1 MSEKSG
7 IVILGI
13 FAADTAYKAKRLPHI
28 AETLMGSGFTL
39 GPGGKGSNQA
49 IAAAKAGG
57 KVTFISRVGNDAFGA
72 MALAAYAEAGVKAN
86 VMKMEGVSTGAA
98 FIFVDEVSGDNAII
112 VVPGAAGLIGI
123 EDVEANRAAIESAA
137 IFMTQLEQP
146 LEAALHGL
154 SIAKRAGATTI
165 FNPAPAS
172 AIPDSIYGLCDFI
185 VPNEV
190 EAAELVGHAIETDE
204 QARAAARTL
213 IDRGAKAAVITLAP
227 AARSITSPGRAN
239 SSPHL
244 RQEVSLTQLAPVT
257 PFSAGSRRRFP
268 RPGASRGRPFRLRY
282 RRDRGHTTGHRPCH
296 AFSRRDQSL
305 AALLMIG
312 SLRNWRV
319 AISRTR
325 QSSLAVKT

>member
-57 KVTFISRVGNDAFGA
+57 KVTFISRVGSDPFGE
-72 MALAAYAEAGVKAN
+72 MALAAYSAAGVKAN
-86 VMKMEGVSTGAA
+86 VMKMDGVSSGAA

-123 EDVEANRAAIESAA
+123 EDVDANRAEIESAA

-154 SIAKRAGATTI
+154 TMAKRAGVATI
-165 FNPAPAS
+165 FNPAPART
-172 AIPDSIYGLCDFI
+172 IPDEIYGLCDFI

-190 EAAELVGHAIETDE
+190 EAAELVGHPITTDE
-204 QARAAARTL
+204 QVRAAGRTL
-213 IDRGAKAAVITLAP
+213 VDRGARAVIITLGARGAYYHTAGQSEFVP
-227 AARSITSPGRAN
+227 A
-239 SSPHL
+239 
-244 RQEVSLTQLAPVT
+244 
-257 PFSAGSRRRFP
+257 FSAGNVIDTTGAGDAFLGGFATAISEGQTPIEAIRFGSATAAIAVT
-268 RPGASRGRPFRLRY
+268 RPGTAPAMPLR
-282 RRDRGHTTGHRPCH
+282 
-296 AFSRRDQSL
+296 AEIS
-305 AALLMIG
+305 AV
-312 SLRNWRV
+312 LR
-319 AISRTR
+319 
-325 QSSLAVKT
+325 SS

>member
-13 FAADTAYKAKRLPHI
+13 FAADTAYKAKRMPHI

-57 KVTFISRVGNDAFGA
+57 KVAFISRVGDDAFGA

-86 VMKMEGVSTGAA
+86 VMKMQGVSTGAA

-123 EDVEANRAAIESAA
+123 DDVEANRAEIESAA

-172 AIPDSIYGLCDFI
+172 AIPGSIYGLCDFI
-185 VPNEV
+185 VPNEI
-190 EAAELVGHAIETDE
+190 EAAELVDHAIETDE

-213 IDRGAKAAVITLAP
+213 VDRGAKAAVITLGARGALYHTAGQSEFVP
-227 AARSITSPGRAN
+227 A
-239 SSPHL
+239 
-244 RQEVSLTQLAPVT
+244 
-257 PFSAGSRRRFP
+257 FSAGNVIDTTGAGDAFLGGFATAISEGQAPIEAVRFGCATAAIAVT
-268 RPGASRGRPFRLRY
+268 RPGTAPAMPSR
-282 RRDRGHTTGHRPCH
+282 
-296 AFSRRDQSL
+296 AEIS
-305 AALLMIG
+305 ALLR
-312 SLRNWRV
+312 S
-319 AISRTR
+319 
-325 QSSLAVKT
+325 

>member
-57 KVTFISRVGNDAFGA
+57 KVTFISRLGNDPFGA
-72 MALAAYAEAGVKAN
+72 MALSAYAEAGVKAN
-86 VMKMEGVSTGAA
+86 VMKMDGVSSGAA

-112 VVPGAAGLIGI
+112 VAPGAAGLIGI
-123 EDVEANRAAIESAA
+123 EDVDANRAEIESAA

-146 LEAALHGL
+146 LEAAMHGL
-154 SIAKRAGATTI
+154 SMAKGAGATTI
-165 FNPAPAS
+165 FNPAPARV
-172 AIPDSIYGLCDFI
+172 IPDSIYSLCDFI

-190 EAAELVGHAIETDE
+190 EAAELVGHAIETDD

-213 IDRGAKAAVITLAP
+213 VDRGAQAVIITLGKRGAYYYHAAGQSEFVP
-227 AARSITSPGRAN
+227 AFAR
-239 SSPHL
+239 
-244 RQEVSLTQLAPVT
+244 EMSLTQPAPAT
-257 PFSAGSRRRFP
+257 PFSVGSRRRFP
-268 RPGASRGRPFRLRY
+268 KAGADRSRPFRLRDRCHCGHTAWHGPRHAFT
-282 RRDRGHTTGHRPCH
+282 RRDRRP
-296 AFSRRDQSL
+296 
-305 AALLMIG
+305 AAVLMSG
-312 SLRNWRV
+312 
-319 AISRTR
+319 
-325 QSSLAVKT
+325 

>member
-213 IDRGAKAAVITLAP
+213 IDRGAKAAVITLGARGALYHIAGQSEFVPAFAAGSVIDTTGAGDAFLGGFATAISECQAPVEAVRFGCATAAIAVTRPGTAP
-227 AARSITSPGRAN
+227 AMPSRAEI
-239 SSPHL
+239 S
-244 RQEVSLTQLAPVT
+244 
-257 PFSAGSRRRFP
+257 
-268 RPGASRGRPFRLRY
+268 
-282 RRDRGHTTGHRPCH
+282 
-296 AFSRRDQSL
+296 
-305 AALLMIG
+305 ALLR
-312 SLRNWRV
+312 S
-319 AISRTR
+319 
-325 QSSLAVKT
+325 

>member
-72 MALAAYAEAGVKAN
+72 MALAAYAEARVRAN

-123 EDVEANRAAIESAA
+123 EDVEVNRAAIESAA

-154 SIAKRAGATTI
+154 SIAKRAGAITI
-165 FNPAPAS
+165 FNPAPAG

-204 QARAAARTL
+204 QARAAAHTL
-213 IDRGAKAAVITLAP
+213 IDRGAKAAVITLGARGAFYHTAGQSEFVP
-227 AARSITSPGRAN
+227 A
-239 SSPHL
+239 
-244 RQEVSLTQLAPVT
+244 
-257 PFSAGSRRRFP
+257 FSAGNVIDTTGAGDAFLGGFATAISEGRAPIEAVRFGCATAAIAVT
-268 RPGASRGRPFRLRY
+268 RPGTAPAMPSRAEI
-282 RRDRGHTTGHRPCH
+282 T
-296 AFSRRDQSL
+296 
-305 AALLMIG
+305 ALLG
-312 SLRNWRV
+312 S
-319 AISRTR
+319 
-325 QSSLAVKT
+325 

>member
-57 KVTFISRVGNDAFGA
+57 KVAFISRVGDDAFGA

-86 VMKMEGVSTGAA
+86 VMKMQGVSTGAA

-123 EDVEANRAAIESAA
+123 DDVEANRAEIESAA

-185 VPNEV
+185 VPNEI
-190 EAAELVGHAIETDE
+190 EAAELVDHAIETDE

-213 IDRGAKAAVITLAP
+213 VDRGAKAAVITLGARGALYHTAGQSEFVP
-227 AARSITSPGRAN
+227 A
-239 SSPHL
+239 
-244 RQEVSLTQLAPVT
+244 
-257 PFSAGSRRRFP
+257 FSAGNVIDTTGAGDAFLGGFATAISEGQAPIEAVRFGCATAAIAVT
-268 RPGASRGRPFRLRY
+268 RPGTAPAMPSR
-282 RRDRGHTTGHRPCH
+282 
-296 AFSRRDQSL
+296 AEIS
-305 AALLMIG
+305 ALLR
-312 SLRNWRV
+312 S
-319 AISRTR
+319 
-325 QSSLAVKT
+325 

>member
-13 FAADTAYKAKRLPHI
+13 FAADTAYKAKRLPYI
-28 AETLMGSGFTL
+28 GETLMGSGFTL

-57 KVTFISRVGNDAFGA
+57 KVAFISRVGDDAFGA

-154 SIAKRAGATTI
+154 SIAKRAGAITI
-165 FNPAPAS
+165 FNPAPAG

-190 EAAELVGHAIETDE
+190 EAAELVGYAIETDE

-213 IDRGAKAAVITLAP
+213 ADRGAKAAVITLG
-227 AARSITSPGRAN
+227 ARGALYHTAGQS
-239 SSPHL
+239 
-244 RQEVSLTQLAPVT
+244 EFVSA
-257 PFSAGSRRRFP
+257 FSAGNVVDTTGAGDAFLGGFATAISEGQAPIEAVRFGCATAAIAVT
-268 RPGASRGRPFRLRY
+268 RPGTAPAMPSRAEI
-282 RRDRGHTTGHRPCH
+282 T
-296 AFSRRDQSL
+296 
-305 AALLMIG
+305 ALLR
-312 SLRNWRV
+312 L
-319 AISRTR
+319 
-325 QSSLAVKT
+325 

>member
-172 AIPDSIYGLCDFI
+172 AIPDSIYDLCDFI

-213 IDRGAKAAVITLAP
+213 IDRGAKAAVITLGARGALYHIAGQSEFVPAFAAGSVIDTTGAGDAFLGGFATAISEGQAP
-227 AARSITSPGRAN
+227 AEAVRFGCATAAIA
-239 SSPHL
+239 
-244 RQEVSLTQLAPVT
+244 VT
-257 PFSAGSRRRFP
+257 
-268 RPGASRGRPFRLRY
+268 RPGTAPAMPSR
-282 RRDRGHTTGHRPCH
+282 
-296 AFSRRDQSL
+296 AEIS
-305 AALLMIG
+305 ALLR
-312 SLRNWRV
+312 S
-319 AISRTR
+319 
-325 QSSLAVKT
+325 

>member
-57 KVTFISRVGNDAFGA
+57 KVTFISRVGNDPFGA
-72 MALAAYAEAGVKAN
+72 MALSAYSEAGVKAN
-86 VMKMEGVSTGAA
+86 VMKMDGVSSGAA

-112 VVPGAAGLIGI
+112 VAPGAAGLIGI
-123 EDVEANRAAIESAA
+123 EDVDANRAEIESAA

-146 LEAALHGL
+146 LEAAMHGL
-154 SIAKRAGATTI
+154 SMAKRAGATTI
-165 FNPAPAS
+165 FNPAPAH
-172 AIPDSIYGLCDFI
+172 AIPDSIYSLCDFI

-204 QARAAARTL
+204 QARAAASTL
-213 IDRGAKAAVITLAP
+213 LDRGARAVIITLG
-227 AARSITSPGRAN
+227 ARGALYHTTGQSQ
-239 SSPHL
+239 L
-244 RQEVSLTQLAPVT
+244 VSA
-257 PFSAGSRRRFP
+257 FSAGNVIDTTGAGDAFLGGFATAISEGQAPIEAVRFGCATAAIAVT
-268 RPGASRGRPFRLRY
+268 RPGTAPAMPSRAEIDTLLR
-282 RRDRGHTTGHRPCH
+282 
-296 AFSRRDQSL
+296 
-305 AALLMIG
+305 
-312 SLRNWRV
+312 
-319 AISRTR
+319 
-325 QSSLAVKT
+325 SS

>member
-1 MSEKSG
+1 MNEKSG

-72 MALAAYAEAGVKAN
+72 MALAAYAEAGVTAN

-98 FIFVDEVSGDNAII
+98 FIFVDEISGDNAII

-123 EDVEANRAAIESAA
+123 EDVEVNRAAIENAA

-154 SIAKRAGATTI
+154 SIAKGAGATTI

-213 IDRGAKAAVITLAP
+213 VDRGAKAAVITLGARGAFYHTAGQSEFVP
-227 AARSITSPGRAN
+227 A
-239 SSPHL
+239 
-244 RQEVSLTQLAPVT
+244 
-257 PFSAGSRRRFP
+257 FSAGNVIDTTGAGDAFLGGFATAISEGQAPIQAVRFGCATAAIAVT
-268 RPGASRGRPFRLRY
+268 RPGTAPAMPSRAEI
-282 RRDRGHTTGHRPCH
+282 T
-296 AFSRRDQSL
+296 
-305 AALLMIG
+305 ALLG
-312 SLRNWRV
+312 S
-319 AISRTR
+319 
-325 QSSLAVKT
+325 

>member
-13 FAADTAYKAKRLPHI
+13 FAADTAYKAKRLPYI

-57 KVTFISRVGNDAFGA
+57 KAAFISRVGDDAFGA

-154 SIAKRAGATTI
+154 SIAKRAGAITI
-165 FNPAPAS
+165 FNPAPAG

-213 IDRGAKAAVITLAP
+213 VDRGAKAAVITLG
-227 AARSITSPGRAN
+227 ARGALYHTAGQS
-239 SSPHL
+239 
-244 RQEVSLTQLAPVT
+244 EFVSA
-257 PFSAGSRRRFP
+257 FSAGNVVDTTGAGDAFLGGFATAISEGQAPIEAVRFGCATAAIAVT
-268 RPGASRGRPFRLRY
+268 RPGTAPAMPSRAEI
-282 RRDRGHTTGHRPCH
+282 T
-296 AFSRRDQSL
+296 
-305 AALLMIG
+305 ALL
-312 SLRNWRV
+312 RP
-319 AISRTR
+319 
-325 QSSLAVKT
+325 

>member
-1 MSEKSG
+1 MSEKSA

-57 KVTFISRVGNDAFGA
+57 KVTFISRVGNDPFGE
-72 MALAAYAEAGVKAN
+72 MALAAYSQAGVKAN
-86 VMKMEGVSTGAA
+86 VMKMDGVSSGAA

-154 SIAKRAGATTI
+154 TMAKRAGVTTI
-165 FNPAPAS
+165 FNPAPAR
-172 AIPDSIYGLCDFI
+172 AIPDEIYGLCDFI

-190 EAAELVGHAIETDE
+190 EAAELVGHAITTDE
-204 QARAAARTL
+204 QVRTAGRAL
-213 IDRGAKAAVITLAP
+213 LDRGAKAAVITLGGRGAYYHTADQSEFVP
-227 AARSITSPGRAN
+227 A
-239 SSPHL
+239 
-244 RQEVSLTQLAPVT
+244 
-257 PFSAGSRRRFP
+257 FSAGNVIDTTGAGDAFLGGFATAISEGQTPIEAVRFGSATAAIAVT
-268 RPGASRGRPFRLRY
+268 RPGTAPAMPSR
-282 RRDRGHTTGHRPCH
+282 
-296 AFSRRDQSL
+296 AEIS
-305 AALLMIG
+305 ALL
-312 SLRNWRV
+312 
-319 AISRTR
+319 
-325 QSSLAVKT
+325 SSS

>member
-86 VMKMEGVSTGAA
+86 VMQMEGVSTGAA
-98 FIFVDEVSGDNAII
+98 FIFVDEASGDNAII

-123 EDVEANRAAIESAA
+123 EDVEVNRAAIESAA

-204 QARAAARTL
+204 QARAAAHTL
-213 IDRGAKAAVITLAP
+213 VDRGAKAAVITLGARGAFYHTAGQSEFVP
-227 AARSITSPGRAN
+227 A
-239 SSPHL
+239 
-244 RQEVSLTQLAPVT
+244 
-257 PFSAGSRRRFP
+257 FSAGNVIDTTGAGDAFLGGFATAISEGRAPIEAVRFGCATAAIAVT
-268 RPGASRGRPFRLRY
+268 RPGTAPAMPSR
-282 RRDRGHTTGHRPCH
+282 
-296 AFSRRDQSL
+296 AEIS
-305 AALLMIG
+305 ALLG
-312 SLRNWRV
+312 S
-319 AISRTR
+319 
-325 QSSLAVKT
+325 

>member
-57 KVTFISRVGNDAFGA
+57 KVTFISRVGADPFGE
-72 MALAAYAEAGVKAN
+72 MALAAYSQAGVKAN
-86 VMKMEGVSTGAA
+86 VMKMDGVSSGAA

-123 EDVEANRAAIESAA
+123 DDVDANRAEIESAA
-137 IFMTQLEQP
+137 LFMTQLEQP

-154 SIAKRAGATTI
+154 AMAKRAGGTTI
-165 FNPAPAS
+165 FNPAPAR
-172 AIPDSIYGLCDFI
+172 AIPDDVYGLCDFI

-190 EAAELVGHAIETDE
+190 EAAELVGHPITTDE
-204 QARAAARTL
+204 QVRSAGRTL
-213 IDRGAKAAVITLAP
+213 LDRGARAVIITLGARGAFYHSAGQSEFVP
-227 AARSITSPGRAN
+227 A
-239 SSPHL
+239 
-244 RQEVSLTQLAPVT
+244 
-257 PFSAGSRRRFP
+257 FSAGNVIDTTGAGDAFLGGFATAISEGQAPIEAIRFGSATAAIAVT
-268 RPGASRGRPFRLRY
+268 RPGTAPAMPSRGEI
-282 RRDRGHTTGHRPCH
+282 
-296 AFSRRDQSL
+296 S
-305 AALLMIG
+305 ALLRR
-312 SLRNWRV
+312 S
-319 AISRTR
+319 
-325 QSSLAVKT
+325 

>member
-112 VVPGAAGLIGI
+112 VVPGAAGLIGV

-146 LEAALHGL
+146 LEAALHAL
-154 SIAKRAGATTI
+154 SIAKRAGGITI
-165 FNPAPAS
+165 FNPAPAG

-204 QARAAARTL
+204 QARAAAHTL
-213 IDRGAKAAVITLAP
+213 VDRGAKAAVITLGARGAFYHTAGQSEFVP
-227 AARSITSPGRAN
+227 A
-239 SSPHL
+239 
-244 RQEVSLTQLAPVT
+244 
-257 PFSAGSRRRFP
+257 FSAGNVIDTTGAGDAFVGGFATAISEGRAPTEAVRFGCATAAIAVT
-268 RPGASRGRPFRLRY
+268 RPGTAPAMPSRAEI
-282 RRDRGHTTGHRPCH
+282 T
-296 AFSRRDQSL
+296 
-305 AALLMIG
+305 ALLG
-312 SLRNWRV
+312 S
-319 AISRTR
+319 
-325 QSSLAVKT
+325 

>member
-86 VMKMEGVSTGAA
+86 VMQMEGVSTGAA

-112 VVPGAAGLIGI
+112 VVPGAAGLISV

-154 SIAKRAGATTI
+154 SIAKSAGATTI

-172 AIPDSIYGLCDFI
+172 VIPDSIYGLCDFI

-190 EAAELVGHAIETDE
+190 EAAELVGHAIEIDE
-204 QARAAARTL
+204 QARAAARVL
-213 IDRGAKAAVITLAP
+213 VDRGAKAAVITLGARGVFYHTAGQSEFVP
-227 AARSITSPGRAN
+227 A
-239 SSPHL
+239 
-244 RQEVSLTQLAPVT
+244 
-257 PFSAGSRRRFP
+257 FSAGNVIDTTGAGDAFLGGFATAISEGHAPIEAVRFGCATAAIAVT
-268 RPGASRGRPFRLRY
+268 RPGTAPGMPSRAEI
-282 RRDRGHTTGHRPCH
+282 T
-296 AFSRRDQSL
+296 
-305 AALLMIG
+305 ALL
-312 SLRNWRV
+312 
-319 AISRTR
+319 
-325 QSSLAVKT
+325 SS

>member
-13 FAADTAYKAKRLPHI
+13 FAADTAYKAKRLPHS

-57 KVTFISRVGNDAFGA
+57 KVTFISRVGNDPFGA
-72 MALAAYAEAGVKAN
+72 MALSAYAEAGVKAN
-86 VMKMEGVSTGAA
+86 VMKMDGVSSGAA

-112 VVPGAAGLIGI
+112 VAPGAAGLIGI
-123 EDVEANRAAIESAA
+123 EDVDANRAAIESAA

-154 SIAKRAGATTI
+154 AMAKSAGATTI
-165 FNPAPAS
+165 FNPAPARV
-172 AIPDSIYGLCDFI
+172 IPDSIYGLCDFI

-213 IDRGAKAAVITLAP
+213 VERGAQAVIITLGKRGAYYHAAGQSELVP
-227 AARSITSPGRAN
+227 A
-239 SSPHL
+239 
-244 RQEVSLTQLAPVT
+244 
-257 PFSAGSRRRFP
+257 FSAGNVI
-268 RPGASRGRPFRLRY
+268 
-282 RRDRGHTTGHRPCH
+282 DTTGAGD
-296 AFSRRDQSL
+296 AFLGGFATAIAEGQAPIEAVRFGCATAAIAVTRHGTAPAMPSRAEID
-305 AALLMIG
+305 ALLR
-312 SLRNWRV
+312 SV
-319 AISRTR
+319 
-325 QSSLAVKT
+325 

>member
-57 KVTFISRVGNDAFGA
+57 KVTFISRVGNDPFGA
-72 MALAAYAEAGVKAN
+72 MALSAYAEAGVKAN
-86 VMKMEGVSTGAA
+86 VMKMDGVSSGAA

-112 VVPGAAGLIGI
+112 VAPGAAGLIGI
-123 EDVEANRAAIESAA
+123 EDVDANRAEIESAA

-146 LEAALHGL
+146 LEAAMHGL
-154 SIAKRAGATTI
+154 SMAKRAGATTI
-165 FNPAPAS
+165 FNPAPAH
-172 AIPDSIYGLCDFI
+172 AIPDSIYSLCDFI

-204 QARAAARTL
+204 QARAAASTL
-213 IDRGAKAAVITLAP
+213 LDRGARAVIITLG
-227 AARSITSPGRAN
+227 ARGALYHTAGQSQ
-239 SSPHL
+239 L
-244 RQEVSLTQLAPVT
+244 VSA
-257 PFSAGSRRRFP
+257 FSAGNVIDTTGAGDAFLGGFATAISEGQAPIEAVRFGCATAAIAVT
-268 RPGASRGRPFRLRY
+268 RPGTAPAMPSRAEIDTLLR
-282 RRDRGHTTGHRPCH
+282 
-296 AFSRRDQSL
+296 
-305 AALLMIG
+305 
-312 SLRNWRV
+312 
-319 AISRTR
+319 
-325 QSSLAVKT
+325 SS

>member
-1 MSEKSG
+1 MSKKSG

-57 KVTFISRVGNDAFGA
+57 KVTFISRVGNDPFGE
-72 MALAAYAEAGVKAN
+72 MALAAYAAAGVKAN
-86 VMKMEGVSTGAA
+86 VMKMDGVSSGAA

-123 EDVEANRAAIESAA
+123 EDVDANRAAIESAQ

-154 SIAKRAGATTI
+154 SMAKRAGVTTV
-165 FNPAPAS
+165 FNPAPAR
-172 AIPDSIYGLCDFI
+172 AIPDEIYGLCDFI

-190 EAAELVGHAIETDE
+190 EAAELVGHGGRSGTDGTT
-204 QARAAARTL
+204 RPHGLAA
-213 IDRGAKAAVITLAP
+213 
-227 AARSITSPGRAN
+227 
-239 SSPHL
+239 
-244 RQEVSLTQLAPVT
+244 
-257 PFSAGSRRRFP
+257 SRRPPQAF
-268 RPGASRGRPFRLRY
+268 RP
-282 RRDRGHTTGHRPCH
+282 H
-296 AFSRRDQSL
+296 
-305 AALLMIG
+305 AALLAASPRCRPHG
-312 SLRNWRV
+312 RSSRPSAGTTRWPVSRPNAEPSSSRSRNWPCG
-319 AISRTR
+319 I
-325 QSSLAVKT
+325 

>member
-86 VMKMEGVSTGAA
+86 VMQMEGVSTGAA
-98 FIFVDEVSGDNAII
+98 FIFVDEASGDNAII

-123 EDVEANRAAIESAA
+123 EDVEVNRAAIESAA

-204 QARAAARTL
+204 QARAAAHTL
-213 IDRGAKAAVITLAP
+213 VDRGAKAAVITLGARGAFYHTAGQSEFVP
-227 AARSITSPGRAN
+227 A
-239 SSPHL
+239 
-244 RQEVSLTQLAPVT
+244 
-257 PFSAGSRRRFP
+257 FSAGNVIDTTGAGDAFLGGFATAISEGRASIEAVRFGCATAAIAVT
-268 RPGASRGRPFRLRY
+268 RPGTAPAMPSR
-282 RRDRGHTTGHRPCH
+282 
-296 AFSRRDQSL
+296 AEIS
-305 AALLMIG
+305 ALLR
-312 SLRNWRV
+312 SL
-319 AISRTR
+319 
-325 QSSLAVKT
+325 

>member
-49 IAAAKAGG
+49 IAAAKTGG
-57 KVTFISRVGNDAFGA
+57 KVTFISRVGNDPFGA
-72 MALAAYAEAGVKAN
+72 MALSAYAEAGVKAN
-86 VMKMEGVSTGAA
+86 VMKMDGVSSGAA

-112 VVPGAAGLIGI
+112 VAPGAAGLIGI
-123 EDVEANRAAIESAA
+123 EDVDANRAEIESAA

-146 LEAALHGL
+146 LEAAMHGL
-154 SIAKRAGATTI
+154 AMAKRAGATTI
-165 FNPAPAS
+165 FNPAPARV
-172 AIPDSIYGLCDFI
+172 IPDSIYGLCDFI

-213 IDRGAKAAVITLAP
+213 VDRGAQAVIITLGKRGAYYHAAGQSEFVPAFAAGNVIDTTGAGDAFLGGFATAISEGQAPIEAVRFGCATAAIAVTRHGTAP
-227 AARSITSPGRAN
+227 AMPSRA
-239 SSPHL
+239 
-244 RQEVSLTQLAPVT
+244 EI
-257 PFSAGSRRRFP
+257 
-268 RPGASRGRPFRLRY
+268 
-282 RRDRGHTTGHRPCH
+282 D
-296 AFSRRDQSL
+296 
-305 AALLMIG
+305 ALLR
-312 SLRNWRV
+312 S
-319 AISRTR
+319 T
-325 QSSLAVKT
+325 